1 MIRSEKTRQFIIEK
15 TAPVF
20 NKKGYSGTS
29 ISDLTE
35 ATGLT
40 KGSVYGNFEN
50 KNEVALEAFKHNY
63 GQVMKAIGSRMS
75 MVDRSWEKLNVF
87 LDYYVDEYQT
97 IFKRGGCAVL
107 NTAVDSDDGNELL
120 REAVK
125 GSISNWKY
133 TIESI
138 LEEGILKEE
147 LKKMDTS
154 RVANKIIGLIEG
166 SVMLAKTMNE
176 PKILIE
182 NIEELK
188 NEIDQLK
195 RT

>member
-1 MIRSEKTRQFIIEK
+1 MIRSEKTRHFIIEK
-15 TAPVF
+15 TALVF

-40 KGSVYGNFEN
+40 KGSIYGNFEN

-63 GQVMKAIGSRMS
+63 GQVMKAIGSRMNK
-75 MVDRSWEKLNVF
+75 VDRSWEKLNAF
-87 LDYYVDEYQT
+87 LDYYIDEHQA

-125 GSISNWKY
+125 GSISNWKH

-138 LEEGILKEE
+138 LEEGISNGE
-147 LKKMDTS
+147 LQEMDTS
-154 RVANKIIGLIEG
+154 RIANKIIGLIEG
-166 SVMLAKTMNE
+166 SIMLAKTMNE
-176 PKILIE
+176 PNILIE
-182 NIEELK
+182 NIDELK

-195 RT
+195 HT